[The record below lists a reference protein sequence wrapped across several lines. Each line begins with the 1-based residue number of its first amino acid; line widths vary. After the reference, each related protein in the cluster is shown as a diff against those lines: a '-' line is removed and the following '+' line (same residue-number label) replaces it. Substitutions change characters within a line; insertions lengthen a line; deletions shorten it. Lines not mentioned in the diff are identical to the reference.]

1 MKTAALRPSDP
12 HGQID
17 AFTEVRKAHTAWK
30 FIERLIDLL
39 QNRCSVIFIRGRL
52 RSESDRSPIVGGWMD
67 SRKALE
73 VAIGSIPLPGSPP
86 RMSSDEAAIGLGFL
100 DMALRQNHVRRIT
113 ERLQLTEHLAPV
125 CNAEIEISL
134 NLLNQQQRN
143 ACEAFEQARQRSVVG
158 TGARQVLRSPDTEPS
173 TSADSET
180 SPENIV
186 WTPVAR
192 LPRQAVAP
200 IDVRDSTGARLP
212 RLTQLEVA
220 MPLASGL
227 YQLLRGMLGSIPDA
241 QTTKPL
247 GKFLHRVDNS
257 RWLLQSAL
265 QALFISRS
273 GPSESVSTPSTPG
286 TRHGNSYRYREF
298 LATVLEDYDDAL
310 DPFYNLLDVA
320 LNDYLLIVGLPQ
332 PREHHLL
339 TYEMPLLAEA
349 PKHKGRVA
357 RAFRQKVRGRYEVEY
372 ETHVPS
378 SLRSYHLV
386 AETDPTLKI
395 DGMHITSDADDRKSE
410 SVAADLHF
418 LAQFISE
425 DLGSAREQA
434 MGKIAEL
441 ELRTVIGD
449 LSQLVLRRQ
458 WEAEEAGVK
467 WMGGD
472 ETAVDSLTWATLSGE
487 VPAEHTLSATT
498 LLNHPVVSGDSL
510 AVASREVRE
519 LELGRDFFRKR
530 EEDSPA
536 YKAHVYWRRYAH
548 AQSPSRRIVVRS
560 AISISDATRTGLSI
574 VMLYVAA
581 VLVIS
586 YVVASLLARS
596 PLPFVPSPSFNLDGR
611 NDALVAVLLL
621 VPGFLYSR
629 LDLPPRNSVAARVR
643 RSVRWAA
650 HATMAVTVAQAVVV
664 AAASSAAVITL
675 SFGVGQVLLIA
686 LLAFLW
692 LFGLRPRDKEFN
704 SRHVP
709 RWAVSARGRHDD
721 ELASID
727 ASLTVSGAEHES

>member
-1 MKTAALRPSDP
+1 
-12 HGQID
+12 
-17 AFTEVRKAHTAWK
+17 
-30 FIERLIDLL
+30 
-39 QNRCSVIFIRGRL
+39 
-52 RSESDRSPIVGGWMD
+52 
-67 SRKALE
+67 
-73 VAIGSIPLPGSPP
+73 
-86 RMSSDEAAIGLGFL
+86 MSSDEAAIGLGFL

-158 TGARQVLRSPDTEPS
+158 SSVRQIPRADNATPPTSPDGEKGQ
-173 TSADSET
+173 
-180 SPENIV
+180 ENII
-186 WTPVAR
+186 WTPIAR

-227 YQLLRGMLGSIPDA
+227 YQLLRGTLGSIPDA
-241 QTTKPL
+241 QSTKSL

-273 GPSESVSTPSTPG
+273 GPSESISVPTTPG
-286 TRHGNSYRYREF
+286 TRQGNSHRYREF
-298 LATVLEDYDDAL
+298 LATVLAAYDDVL

-349 PKHKGRVA
+349 PKHQGRVA
-357 RAFRQKVRGRYEVEY
+357 QAFRQKVRGRYEVEY

-395 DGMHITSDADDRKSE
+395 DSMHITSDADARTSA
-410 SVAADLHF
+410 SVAEDLEF
-418 LAQFISE
+418 LARFVTE
-425 DLGSAREQA
+425 ELGSAREQA
-434 MGKIAEL
+434 MGKIVEL

-472 ETAVDSLTWATLSGE
+472 ETVVDSLTRASLSGE
-487 VPAEHTLSATT
+487 VPEEQKLSATT
-498 LLNHPVVSGDSL
+498 LLNHPIVSGDSL
-510 AVASREVRE
+510 AAASREVRM
-519 LELGRDFFRKR
+519 LELGQDFFRKR
-530 EEDSPA
+530 EGDSPA
-536 YKAHVYWRRYAH
+536 HKAHVYWRRYAP
-548 AQSPSRRIVVRS
+548 AQSSSRRIVVRS
-560 AISISDATRTGLSI
+560 AISISDATRTGLRI
-574 VMLYVAA
+574 VLLYVAA

-586 YVVASLLARS
+586 YVAASLLARS
-596 PLPFVPSPSFNLDGR
+596 ALPFVPSASFDLDGR
-611 NDALVAVLLL
+611 NEAVVAVLLL

-643 RSVRWAA
+643 SGVRWAA
-650 HATMAVTVAQAVVV
+650 HTTMAVTVAQAVVV
-664 AAASSAAVITL
+664 AAASSNTVLTL

-692 LFGLRPRDKEFN
+692 LFGIRPSEKEYG
-704 SRHVP
+704 RWHVP
-709 RWAVSARGRHDD
+709 LWAVPARARRDIRYIA
-721 ELASID
+721 LD
-727 ASLTVSGAEHES
+727 ASLTVSGAEHEY

>member
-1 MKTAALRPSDP
+1 
-12 HGQID
+12 
-17 AFTEVRKAHTAWK
+17 
-30 FIERLIDLL
+30 
-39 QNRCSVIFIRGRL
+39 
-52 RSESDRSPIVGGWMD
+52 MD

-73 VAIGSIPLPGSPP
+73 VAISSVPIPGSPP

-125 CNAEIEISL
+125 CTAEIEISL
-134 NLLNQQQRN
+134 NLLNQEQRKV
-143 ACEAFEQARQRSVVG
+143 CEDFEQARQRSVIGSLTRQILRVEG
-158 TGARQVLRSPDTEPS
+158 TPPVPSPGVQSDQ
-173 TSADSET
+173 D
-180 SPENIV
+180 NVI

-192 LPRQAVAP
+192 LPRRAVAP

-227 YQLLRGMLGSIPDA
+227 YHLLRGTLGSIPDA
-241 QTTKPL
+241 QSTKPL
-247 GKFLHRVDNS
+247 GKFLHRVDSS

-273 GPSESVSTPSTPG
+273 GPSEAAPTPGTPG
-286 TRHGNSYRYREF
+286 TRYGSSHRYREF
-298 LATVLEDYDDAL
+298 LAEVLEAYDDAL

-320 LNDYLLIVGLPQ
+320 LNDYLLIVGLSQ

-349 PKHKGRVA
+349 PKRRGRVA
-357 RAFRQKVRGRYEVEY
+357 QAFRQRVHGRYEVEY

-395 DGMHITSDADDRKSE
+395 DSMHITSDADARRSE
-410 SVAADLHF
+410 SVAEDLEF
-418 LAQFISE
+418 LARFVSGE
-425 DLGSAREQA
+425 LGSAREHA
-434 MGKIAEL
+434 MGKIVEL

-449 LSQLVLRRQ
+449 LSELVLRRQ
-458 WEAEEAGVK
+458 WEAEEAGAA
-467 WMGGD
+467 WMGG
-472 ETAVDSLTWATLSGE
+472 EKTAVESLTRASLSGE
-487 VPAEHTLSATT
+487 VPAEEKLSPTT
-498 LLNHPVVSGDSL
+498 LLDHPSVSGDSL
-510 AVASREVRE
+510 EAASREVRA

-530 EEDSPA
+530 AEDAPTHR
-536 YKAHVYWRRYAH
+536 AHVYWRRYAPM
-548 AQSPSRRIVVRS
+548 QSPSQRIVVRS
-560 AISISDATRTGLSI
+560 AISISDATRTGLRT

-586 YVVASLLARS
+586 YVAAALLSASAVPFVASS
-596 PLPFVPSPSFNLDGR
+596 SFGLDGR
-611 NDALVAVLLL
+611 NDAVVAVLLL

-643 RSVRWAA
+643 RSVRLAA
-650 HATMAVTVAQAVVV
+650 HGTMAVIVLQAVVV
-664 AAASSAAVITL
+664 AAASSDAVLRL
-675 SFGVGQVLLIA
+675 SFGVGQALLAA

-692 LFGLRPRDKEFN
+692 LFGVRPSHREFGR
-704 SRHVP
+704 RHIP
-709 RWAVSARGRHDD
+709 RWAVPARAREGIGGT
-721 ELASID
+721 AID